1 MTDNGGAMLKL
12 LLALTLA
19 LSACATPPRPK
30 VSALTHLA
38 AQALRDCPVPMTVKA
53 LARISTG
60 LLYLSET
67 DAPFSPVWSPAQ
79 RLPPAE
85 SVVQFV
91 MLDAAAV
98 EVREFEAFFER
109 LTTPTD
115 PLDPASA
122 QSARRFRLLRDTF
135 RRSYSAMQVYRVQER
150 DNPAV
155 WRIFILGEDRGGV
168 SGLET
173 WAVET

>member
-1 MTDNGGAMLKL
+1 MLRL
-12 LLALTLA
+12 LLALTLT
-19 LSACATPPRPK
+19 LTACAPLQLP
-30 VSALTHLA
+30 
-38 AQALRDCPVPMTVKA
+38 AQALPDCPVPMTVKA
-53 LARISTG
+53 LARVSTG

-67 DAPFSPVWSPAQ
+67 DAPFSSVRYPVQ
-79 RLPPAE
+79 RLPLAE
-85 SVVQFV
+85 LVAQFV

-98 EVREFEAFFER
+98 EVREFEVLFAR

-115 PLDPASA
+115 PLDPVSA
-122 QSARRFRLLRDTF
+122 QTARRFRLLRDTF

-155 WRIFILGEDRGGV
+155 WRIFILGEDRYGV